1 MEDMQNK
8 ADQMIEEERLLHE
21 ATLAEVGVEGAFH
34 PCIVQSHAAT
44 CTRS

>member
-21 ATLAEVGVEGAFH
+21 ATLAEVGVEGAFR
-34 PCIVQSHAAT
+34 PCTVPSHAAM